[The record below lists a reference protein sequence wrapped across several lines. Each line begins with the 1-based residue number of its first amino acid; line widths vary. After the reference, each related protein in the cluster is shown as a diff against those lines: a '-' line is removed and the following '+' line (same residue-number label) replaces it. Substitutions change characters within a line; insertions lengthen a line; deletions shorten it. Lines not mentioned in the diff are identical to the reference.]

1 MELEIPAK
9 KEALYILSEFVEE
22 LEKAGVGIK
31 ITLESDKFLKKV
43 HVKPEEMTL
52 EETTQGEEFE
62 GIDLDEWYYDE
73 IEEDR
78 IYIEPDEKLIE
89 VLRKMW
95 PLIFVGGTQEGYKE
109 NFKWI
114 ESYIVVSSD
123 FEREKVKCPFCGHEQ
138 EYLSNYEGLSI
149 PSQCECG
156 ARVNV
161 LTELDAYYD
170 KITFEG
176 DNFIAESDGKIHLG
190 VCVGDLYFVFTKK
203 RIELSAEDIKRASEG
218 LLIKGAP
225 IKGDFEYIVKEAK
238 RMGTGKAIY
247 VPSEWNEVLA
257 IRIR

>member
-9 KEALYILSEFVEE
+9 KEALQILSEFVEE
-22 LEKAGVGIK
+22 LERAGIRAR
-31 ITLESDKFLKKV
+31 ITLESDKFLEKV
-43 HVKPEEMTL
+43 HVKPENVTPE
-52 EETTQGEEFE
+52 GEFE

-78 IYIEPDEKLIE
+78 IYVEPDEKLIE
-89 VLRKMW
+89 VLWKMW
-95 PLIFVGGTQEGYKE
+95 PLIFVGGTRELSKE
-109 NFKWI
+109 NSRWI
-114 ESYIVVSSD
+114 KPYITISSD
-123 FEREKVKCPFCGHEQ
+123 FEREKVKCPFCGHERK
-138 EYLSNYEGLSI
+138 YLSNYEGLSI

-156 ARVNV
+156 AQVNV

-176 DNFIAESDGKIHLG
+176 DNFIAESDGKIYLG
-190 VCVGDLYFVFTKK
+190 VRVGDVYFVFAKK
-203 RIELSAEDIKRASEG
+203 PIELTAEDIKKASEG

-225 IKGDFEYIVKEAK
+225 IRGKTEYIVKEAK